1 MVAATRALGFII
13 CHFDTYY
20 FSAIREGLY
29 FVGNQ
34 KNKKKQN
41 NNNNKKKTEIGGC
54 GRCSKV

>member
-34 KNKKKQN
+34 KTKKKKK
-41 NNNNKKKTEIGGC
+41 KKKTEIGGC